1 MNGVASYFVEV
12 LSFTFEYFVSEPGE
26 ENESRDRGN
35 NADGD

>member
-12 LSFTFEYFVSEPGE
+12 LSFTFQYFVSEPCE
-26 ENESRDRGN
+26 ENESSDRGN